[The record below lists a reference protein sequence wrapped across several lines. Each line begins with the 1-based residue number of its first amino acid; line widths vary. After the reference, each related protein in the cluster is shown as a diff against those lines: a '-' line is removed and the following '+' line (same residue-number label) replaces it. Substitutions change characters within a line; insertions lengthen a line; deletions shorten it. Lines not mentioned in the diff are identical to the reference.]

1 MENKTKKT
9 NKTLRLDPGLLNQ
22 AKKILGYK
30 TYTEAIED
38 TLKIAINNKRHE
50 DVLAKYTG
58 KLKSYRSFYE

>member
-1 MENKTKKT
+1 MKGKTAKI
-9 NKTLRLDPGLLNQ
+9 NKTLRLDPNLLNQ

-38 TLKIAINNKRHE
+38 TLKTAINNRRHG
-50 DVLAKYTG
+50 DILNRYAG